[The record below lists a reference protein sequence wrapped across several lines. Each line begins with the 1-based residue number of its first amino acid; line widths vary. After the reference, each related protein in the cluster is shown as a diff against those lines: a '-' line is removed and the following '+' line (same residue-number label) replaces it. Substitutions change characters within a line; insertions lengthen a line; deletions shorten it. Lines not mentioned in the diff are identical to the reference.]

1 MKSGLRST
9 AEMCTV
15 AYLST
20 MDGVQRHSRVR
31 IMGPQALSRI
41 RRVRAVGGGAGSSSS
56 AVLVVAVGGAG
67 GSEGREGVIRLMS
80 CLARRM
86 LQPPVRWL

>member
-15 AYLST
+15 AYLSDPT
-20 MDGVQRHSRVR
+20 MEGEERHSRVR

-41 RRVRAVGGGAGSSSS
+41 RRVVGGAASS
-56 AVLVVAVGGAG
+56 AVVVVIGGG
-67 GSEGREGVIRLMS
+67 QEGVTRLMS

>member
-9 AEMCTV
+9 AETCTV
-15 AYLST
+15 AYLSDAT
-20 MDGVQRHSRVR
+20 MAGAERHSRVR

-41 RRVRAVGGGAGSSSS
+41 RRVGRASAVVPVLGGG
-56 AVLVVAVGGAG
+56 GGG
-67 GSEGREGVIRLMS
+67 ERGGREGVMRLMS